1 MPSYQNNGHI
11 IHRIWRGKANLK
23 DYLQNVIWWYKEKQQ
38 EYHVIC
44 VMTDTTVTKSGS
56 LEIHICLRDWEHIWM
71 NEQFKNSGKLGF
83 PYV

>member
-11 IHRIWRGKANLK
+11 IHRIWREKASLNY
-23 DYLQNVIWWYKEKQQ
+23 YLQNMIWWYKEKHQ

-56 LEIHICLRDWEHIWM
+56 LEILICLYDWEHIWM
-71 NEQFKNSGKLGF
+71 KEQFKNSG
-83 PYV
+83 